1 MTFDFNLD
9 EMLGWAR
16 DHYSFGLKR
25 PGTKEGMRA
34 EEYLFG
40 LFRGFGLAE
49 VAIEDVP
56 FFGWFG
62 ERAHITTHGAAAGSK
77 SFHCEPIVYTAF
89 TAPSGITAPIVDVG
103 RGAKEDFER
112 VDLKGKIA
120 LVTYA
125 HGRLPYDIMYE
136 IGHYVHDPEGSM
148 AGKDQVMSW
157 IAEEEQR
164 VYEAVVDSGAAG
176 FVGVYPLD
184 ITPYLCFEGG
194 DAFTGAVGSIPGV
207 GLKRSE
213 GELLKK
219 LVSGGEVSATI
230 VLTGEM
236 KRSVTRNIVGIIP
249 GESERVIQVTSHHD
263 SMWLGATEDASG
275 VSVVL
280 ALAKAYAERYRNKR
294 PKKTL
299 VFLLEAAECLFV
311 IGSRG
316 YISRHSEDLIKNLV
330 CDLHVE
336 HLALEVVE
344 DDSGVLVPTGDIMP
358 RALFVTDAGP
368 LVEIVKGAVVKND
381 LRRTAMIPTDT
392 PFGVPTDATAYNRS
406 GIPVV
411 SFISPP
417 LYWNGIEDTWDKLA
431 VNELIPTARAFSDI
445 IETLLE
451 ADPDKI
457 RKPAPPTDGY
467 ITYGSRGKDKQ
478 V

>member
-1 MTFDFNLD
+1 MTINFDLD

-16 DHYSFGLKR
+16 DHYGFGVKR
-25 PGTKEGMRA
+25 PGTKEGTRA
-34 EEYLFG
+34 EDYLYG
-40 LFRGFGLAE
+40 LFRGFGFPE
-49 VAIEDVP
+49 VAAEEVP

-62 ERAHITTHGAAAGSK
+62 ERAHVTVHGKAVGSK

-89 TAPSGITAPIVDVG
+89 TAPSGITATVVDVG
-103 RGAKEDFER
+103 AGTKEDFTR

-125 HGRLPYDIMYE
+125 HGRLPYDIMFE
-136 IGHYVHDPEGSM
+136 IGHYVHDPDGSM

-164 VYEAVVDSGAAG
+164 VYEAAVHAGAVG
-176 FVGVYPLD
+176 FIGVYPLD

-194 DAFTGAVGSIPGV
+194 DAFTGACGPIPGV
-207 GLKRSE
+207 GLRRSD
-213 GELLKK
+213 GELLRE

-236 KRSVTRNIVGIIP
+236 RRSVTRNIVGIIP
-249 GESERVIQVTSHHD
+249 GESGRVIQVTSHHD
-263 SMWLGATEDASG
+263 TMWLGATEDASG
-275 VSVVL
+275 VGVVL
-280 ALAKAYAERYRNKR
+280 ALARAYAEKYKDKR
-294 PKKTL
+294 PAKTL

-316 YISRHSEDLIKNLV
+316 YISRHRDDLVKNLV

-336 HLALEVVE
+336 HLALEVDE
-344 DDSGVLVPTGDIMP
+344 DERGVLVPTGDIMP

-368 LVEIVKGAVVKND
+368 LVKIVKKAVVKND

-431 VNELIPTARAFSDI
+431 VDQLVPTARAFSDI
-445 IETLLE
+445 IEALLE
-451 ADPDKI
+451 TDPDAI

-467 ITYGSRGKDKQ
+467 ITYGSRGKD
-478 V
+478 

>member
-1 MTFDFNLD
+1 MAFDFDLD
-9 EMLGWAR
+9 EMFGWAR
-16 DHYSFGLKR
+16 DHYSLGFKR
-25 PGTKEGMRA
+25 PGTHEGMRA
-34 EEYLFG
+34 EEYIYG
-40 LFRGFGLAE
+40 LFKGFGLPK

-56 FFGWFG
+56 FFGWFH
-62 ERAHITTHGAAAGSK
+62 EKAHIIVHGAAAGSK
-77 SFHCEPIVYTAF
+77 SFPCEPIVYTAF
-89 TAPSGITAPIVDVG
+89 TAPSGITAPIIDVG
-103 RGAKEDFER
+103 FGAKEDFDR
-112 VDLKGKIA
+112 IDLKGKIA

-125 HGRLPYDIMYE
+125 HGRLPYDVMYE
-136 IGHYVHDPEGSM
+136 IGYYVHDPEGSM

-164 VYEAVVDSGAAG
+164 VYEAAVDAGAAG
-176 FVGVYPLD
+176 FIGVYPLD

-194 DAFTGAVGSIPGV
+194 DAFTGTVGSIPGV
-207 GLKRSE
+207 GLKKSD
-213 GELLKK
+213 GELLRE
-219 LVSGGEVSATI
+219 LVLKDDISATI

-236 KRSVTRNIVGIIP
+236 RRSVTRNIVGIIP

-280 ALAKAYAERYRNKR
+280 ALAKAYADRYRDKR

-316 YISRHSEDLIKNLV
+316 YISRHREDLIRNLV
-330 CDLHVE
+330 CDLHAE
-336 HLALEVVE
+336 HLALEFAE
-344 DDSGVLVPTGDIMP
+344 GDNGVLVPTGDIMP

-368 LVEIVKGAVVKND
+368 LVEIVKGAVVKNN
-381 LRRTAMIPTDT
+381 LRRTAMIPADT

-431 VNELIPTARAFSDI
+431 VDELIPTARAFSDMV
-445 IETLLE
+445 EALLE
-451 ADPDKI
+451 ADPDTI
-457 RKPAPPTDGY
+457 RKPAPPTGGY
-467 ITYGSRGKDKQ
+467 ITYGSRVKDKKG
-478 V
+478 